1 MARIKHVKIHGKT
14 QLVKSEPS
22 LLDVYFFDGQE
33 ILTKAQDRPHV
44 SPSAMQIAQTPAF
57 FRGKK
62 SSQSRKTKSVKKSID
77 EISLLEVFFGDVMN
91 KSEIT
96 VSPYILNTAVN
107 STTLIPKSMSDRNLY
122 GTRSKRRKRRPP
134 ETQGPPIQ
142 DETEESIDPPAPI
155 F

>member
-22 LLDVYFFDGQE
+22 LLDVYFFDEQD
-33 ILTKAQDRPHV
+33 ILTKAQDHPHV
-44 SPSAMQIAQTPAF
+44 SPSAMQIAQTPVF

-62 SSQSRKTKSVKKSID
+62 SSQSKKTKSVKKSID
-77 EISLLEVFFGDVMN
+77 EISLLEVFSGDVMS

-107 STTLIPKSMSDRNLY
+107 STTLVPSDLRDRNLY
-122 GTRSKRRKRRPP
+122 GPRKRKKGKRQVP
-134 ETQGPPIQ
+134 EIQ
-142 DETEESIDPPAPI
+142 DETENSIAPPPPI

>member
-1 MARIKHVKIHGKT
+1 MARIKHVKIHEKT
-14 QLVKSEPS
+14 QLIKSEPS
-22 LLDVYFFDGQE
+22 LLDVYFFDEQD

-44 SPSAMQIAQTPAF
+44 SPSAMQIAQAPAF

-77 EISLLEVFFGDVMN
+77 EISLLEVFSGDVMS

-107 STTLIPKSMSDRNLY
+107 STTLVPSNLRDRNLY
-122 GTRSKRRKRRPP
+122 GPRKKAKRKPQKP
-134 ETQGPPIQ
+134 QGPEIQ
-142 DETEESIDPPAPI
+142 DETEESIAPPPPI

>member
-1 MARIKHVKIHGKT
+1 MARIKHVKINKKT

-22 LLDVYFFDGQE
+22 LLDVYFFDEQD
-33 ILTKAQDRPHV
+33 ILTKAQDHPHV
-44 SPSAMQIAQTPAF
+44 SPSALQIAQTPAF

-62 SSQSRKTKSVKKSID
+62 SSQSRKTKSVKKSTD
-77 EISLLEVFFGDVMN
+77 EISLIEVFFGDVMS

-107 STTLIPKSMSDRNLY
+107 STTLVPKSMMDRNLY
-122 GTRSKRRKRRPP
+122 GTKSKRRKRKP
-134 ETQGPPIQ
+134 QGAEIQ
-142 DETEESIDPPAPI
+142 DGTEDAIAPPPLI